1 MIHKNLIKVSKFLSE
16 NYINIHNKI
25 LFLITKILVQII
37 KFKKV
42 YIFNIITKFFYL
54 GNFCYSYYN
63 VKLYDPQFNDPTF
76 RYCNG
81 GAYGNFYYYYLK
93 KIKYKFQFI
102 DIGANIGIYSLISS
116 RNSECLKIDSFEP
129 NLKIYDN
136 LKHNL
141 SKINYAYAH
150 NLAVSDSVGQLKFY
164 IDPKSSGS
172 SKIDKKKFN
181 ASIETINRDFLKKL
195 IIKDVKINIKID
207 VEGHEYLVLKEIMHS
222 FNFDQIYSI
231 YVEIENNETKHKDIK
246 NLLNGFK
253 LIYTEKLKKR
263 SNCLFE
269 KK

>member
-1 MIHKNLIKVSKFLSE
+1 MIHRILLNTSQSFSK

-37 KFKKV
+37 RFKKV

-63 VKLYDPQFNDPTF
+63 VRLYNPEFKDPTF

-93 KIKYKFQFI
+93 NLKNKFQFI
-102 DIGANIGIYSLISS
+102 DVGANIGIYSLISS

-129 NLKIYDN
+129 NLKIYNN
-136 LKHNL
+136 LKLNL

-150 NLAVSDSVGQLKFY
+150 NLAISDTVGQLNFY
-164 IDPKSSGS
+164 IDPNSSGS
-172 SKIDKKKFN
+172 SKINEKKFN
-181 ASIETINRDFLKKL
+181 TSITTINRDFLKKL
-195 IIKDVKINIKID
+195 VLKNIKINIKID
-207 VEGHEYLVLKEIMHS
+207 VEGHEYLVLNEIMNS
-222 FNFDQIYSI
+222 FNHDQIYSI
-231 YVEIENNETKHKDIK
+231 YVEIENNEKNYEDIK
-246 NLLNGFK
+246 NLLNGFR
-253 LIYTEKLKKR
+253 LIYTEKLKKK